1 MGTREET
8 KDTNE
13 VAEIITK
20 FNNLSDEDKKKVF
33 KRLIWQNAIH
43 SYVDHEAAARN
54 EPGSKEFDD
63 FRFNVINKSKES
75 VDLLLDTMYTEDE
88 KLKDEI
94 IKTFVEK
101 YSSVVAKTKK
111 KICGPEHKFTDWKET
126 YGERPQYDLD
136 GDFEYTCYGSYFERV
151 CEYCGT
157 RQVAYSENEKQI
169 IEQRTQEEIKFS
181 NFCKKLTKKISNK
194 TNKEN

>member
-1 MGTREET
+1 MGSREET
-8 KDTNE
+8 KDTTE
-13 VAEIITK
+13 VADIIIK

-63 FRFNVINKSKES
+63 FRLNVINKSKES
-75 VDLLLDTMYTEDE
+75 VDLLLDTMYTEEE

-111 KICGPEHKFTDWKET
+111 KICGAEHKFTEWEET
-126 YGERPQYDLD
+126 YGERTQYDLD
-136 GDFEYTCYGSYFERV
+136 GDFEYTSHGNYFERV

-194 TNKEN
+194 PNKEN

>member
-43 SYVDHEAAARN
+43 SYVDHEAAARK

-181 NFCKKLTKKISNK
+181 NFCKTRTKKISNK